1 MDELHPIIDEAVIN
15 SRSRQWEKMSKGQ
28 LPNFR
33 EGDLVLVAH
42 EDFTVGE
49 KLSLRCR
56 GPGRI
61 LSCNSEYIFDVEDLR
76 NGHVESVHGARL
88 KFYAD

>member
-1 MDELHPIIDEAVIN
+1 
-15 SRSRQWEKMSKGQ
+15 MSKGQ

-88 KFYAD
+88 KFYADQSLNTAAIADKSRSAFTL